1 MADQSL
7 QAFQLGAS
15 LFDRA
20 QTQQRLMEQF
30 QLQAADQV
38 MRQRQYDLQNQIQSK
53 ALSDALEESE
63 AQANEFKAF
72 SQLGKDVSDY
82 LTNPKPDAKFPV
94 VPAFKSRQ
102 FRTEAD
108 RMLNNLEKY
117 SARAALLK
125 AQSRAEAE
133 ADKIAASTLNEA
145 IRFGAITKNP
155 DGSLGINVDLLN
167 QRAFDF
173 KKSEQ
178 AKTQAQTSS
187 LLGNLEVAK
196 NNLQRL
202 ISEGASKSEIDRAR
216 LEVQKSFN
224 DARLQL
230 DREELDVKRLSGEE
244 ERKLK
249 GRELDIKEKTAA
261 EEQQL
266 KSRKLDIYDQIQ
278 RIRLAQGQA
287 RIDQAKER
295 IDIYRQKVLQ
305 PTKASEIKLNAVDDR
320 LVKKY
325 ADDIANKQT
334 IADAIG
340 YEIGIL
346 QDPGIEDYV
355 KLNSANA
362 IAKVLNSAEGRD
374 AVGVEES
381 KRLLGELDLFN
392 LKRAFQGGNLIGP
405 DLESF
410 AEKLLLKQG
419 ELETRAKESSSR
431 VNDIYSRYGMNL
443 PAGTTRGQTTPVGR
457 TAVQPQVAP
466 TNAPVS
472 SVTQTTNAPTLTS
485 GVTTTNAPA
494 GLTPKSKRVR
504 QGGKEYIWDET
515 INDWKEV
522 TQ

>member
-38 MRQRQYDLQNQIQSK
+38 MRQRQADLQNQIQSK

-63 AQANEFKAF
+63 AQQAEFGAF

-102 FRTEAD
+102 FRAEAD

-145 IRFGAITKNP
+145 IKFGAITKNP

-167 QRAFDF
+167 QRAFDY

-178 AKTQAQTSS
+178 AKTQAQTTSITAGIDAAKARIAELIRSNASKEELSRAS
-187 LLGNLEVAK
+187 LDYKKLIDQ
-196 NNLQRL
+196 QRL
-202 ISEGASKSEIDRAR
+202 E
-216 LEVQKSFN
+216 
-224 DARLQL
+224 L
-230 DREELDVKRLSGEE
+230 DRQELDLKKLTGEE
-244 ERKLK
+244 ER
-249 GRELDIKEKTAA
+249 RIKERGL
-261 EEQQL
+261 EQAQ
-266 KSRKLDIYDQIQ
+266 Q
-278 RIRLAQGQA
+278 RIDLL
-287 RIDQAKER
+287 
-295 IDIYRQKVLQ
+295 RQKILQ
-305 PTKASEIKLNAVDDR
+305 PTKSANIKLDPVDDR
-320 LVKKY
+320 FVKKY

-340 YEIGIL
+340 YEIGVI
-346 QDPGIEDYV
+346 QDPSIEDYV
-355 KLNSANA
+355 KLQSANN
-362 IAKVLNSAEGRD
+362 IAKVLNSAEGKD

-381 KRLLGELDLFN
+381 KRLLGELDIFSVR
-392 LKRAFQGGNLIGP
+392 RAFQGGSLIGP

-410 AEKLLLKQG
+410 SNKLALKQG
-419 ELETRAKESSSR
+419 ELETRVKESSNR
-431 VNDIYSRYGMNL
+431 INDIYSRYGLNM
-443 PAGTTRGQTTPVGR
+443 PAGTTRGQTAPVGPK
-457 TAVQPQVAP
+457 APAVPMVQPSVSLEPKTVTAP
-466 TNAPVS
+466 QTNS
-472 SVTQTTNAPTLTS
+472 FS
-485 GVTTTNAPA
+485 
-494 GLTPKSKRVR
+494 GLTPKAKRVR
-504 QGGKEYIWDET
+504 QGGKEYVWDET
-515 INDWKEV
+515 INNWKEV
-522 TQ
+522 SR